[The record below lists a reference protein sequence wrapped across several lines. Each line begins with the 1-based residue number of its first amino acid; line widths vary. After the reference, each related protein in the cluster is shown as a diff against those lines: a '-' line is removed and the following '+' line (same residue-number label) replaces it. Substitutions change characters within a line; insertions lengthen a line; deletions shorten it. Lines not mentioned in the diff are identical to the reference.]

1 MRFAGTHRSGRAA
14 TWLATIFM
22 PPYLARVPL
31 SRMNA
36 VGYVSPKAEIVHPLL
51 SLGKHAFLDDGVMI
65 YQDEFGGPIEFGLT
79 AMDEIGNESDMV
91 TLKAAYQF
99 NVPDAPT
106 DLYLR
111 KVDDYY
117 TNNVKDS
124 ESDKGEL
131 IELDET
137 IGSGNSLASKP
148 LDDIKLFDE
157 IRVNAE

>member
-1 MRFAGTHRSGRAA
+1 MAKIRRRKLRWNKSDS
-14 TWLATIFM
+14 
-22 PPYLARVPL
+22 PQV
-31 SRMNA
+31 
-36 VGYVSPKAEIVHPLL
+36 VGYKLYWSEDGEVNYDSKYVVLGNVTEIVLP
-51 SLGKHAFLDDGVMI
+51 DDVKS
-65 YQDEFGGPIEFGLT
+65 FKPNGGPIEFGLT